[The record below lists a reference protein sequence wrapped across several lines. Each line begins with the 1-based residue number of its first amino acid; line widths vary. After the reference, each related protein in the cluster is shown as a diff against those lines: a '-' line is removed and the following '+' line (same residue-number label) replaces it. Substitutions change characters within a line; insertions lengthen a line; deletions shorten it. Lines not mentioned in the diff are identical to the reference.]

1 MKHSGTR
8 KQKPVRKL
16 MQPLINRI
24 LVLLLLQAATT
35 ATFAQQSS
43 FTLEDAIRYA
53 LEKHANVK
61 NAMLDER
68 IAERRVDEL
77 TGAGTPQIRF
87 NSEVNNFIDIPVS
100 FVPGEFF
107 GAEPGV
113 YIPVQFG
120 QQYSMSGGFT
130 FSQLLFDGSYLVG
143 LQAARTYREL
153 SLKKTKQTRT
163 EVAVNVTKA
172 YYGALVSDA
181 RLDIIEAN
189 LQRVEKLLNETRAL
203 NKAGFVEKVDVDRME
218 LTYNNL
224 LVEKEKVMNFKALSY
239 LLLKYNMSYPYQDQI
254 VLAERL
260 EEIAKKKTTVP
271 DKVNLDNR
279 PEYEVLTVSRKMQEL
294 DVKLSKSG
302 QMPNLVAFGT
312 FSYNNARNQ
321 FDFFTGGLRWFPTTL
336 IGAKLSLPIW
346 TGLQNKSKVSQSRL
360 TLEKID
366 NALDLMRNSFQL
378 ELDQAKTNYRN
389 NLLSLD
395 FVRKN
400 RELAKEISR
409 VAKTKYD
416 NGLGSS
422 LEMVNA
428 ESDVREAD
436 ANFFNVLYDT
446 LISQIELERI
456 SGSIA
461 F

>member
-1 MKHSGTR
+1 MLPQIRALLVIVLMLATAGTS
-8 KQKPVRKL
+8 
-16 MQPLINRI
+16 N
-24 LVLLLLQAATT
+24 
-35 ATFAQQSS
+35 AQQSS
-43 FTLEDAIRYA
+43 FTLDDAIQYA
-53 LEKHANVK
+53 LQKHASVK
-61 NAMLDER
+61 NAILEER
-68 IAERRVDEL
+68 IADRKIDEL
-77 TGAGTPQIRF
+77 TGAGTPQVRF
-87 NSEVNNFIDIPVS
+87 IGELNDFIDVPVS

-107 GAEPGV
+107 GAEPGQ

-120 QQYSMSGGFT
+120 QQYSMSGGFS
-130 FSQLLFDGSYLVG
+130 FSQLVFDGSYLVG

-153 SLKKTKQTRT
+153 SVKKTKQSRT
-163 EVAVNVTKA
+163 DVAVNVTKA

-189 LQRVEKLLNETRAL
+189 LQRVEKLMNETKAL

-224 LVEKEKVMNFKALSY
+224 LVEKEKVMNFKSLSY
-239 LLLKYNMSYPYQDQI
+239 LLLKYNMNYPYQEQI

-260 EEIAKKKTTVP
+260 EEIAKKKTIVP
-271 DKVNLDNR
+271 DKVNLENR
-279 PEYEVLTVSRKMQEL
+279 PEYEVLSVSRKMQEL
-294 DVKLSKSG
+294 DVKLSKAG
-302 QMPNLVAFGT
+302 YMPNLVAFGT
-312 FSYNNARNQ
+312 FNYNNARNQ
-321 FDFFTGGLRWFPTTL
+321 FDFLTGGLKWFPTTL
-336 IGAKLSLPIW
+336 IGARLSIPVW
-346 TGLQNKSKVSQSRL
+346 TGLQNKSKLAQSRL
-360 TLEKID
+360 SLEKID

-378 ELDQAKTNYRN
+378 ELDQARTNYRN

-409 VAKTKYD
+409 VSKTKYD

-461 F
+461 Y

>member
-1 MKHSGTR
+1 M
-8 KQKPVRKL
+8 QPQIRKL
-16 MQPLINRI
+16 LVIVLMLAAAGTIN
-24 LVLLLLQAATT
+24 
-35 ATFAQQSS
+35 AQQSS
-43 FTLEDAIRYA
+43 FTLDDAIQYA
-53 LEKHANVK
+53 LDKHASVK
-61 NAMLDER
+61 NAVLDER
-68 IAERRVDEL
+68 IADRKVDEL

-87 NSEVNNFIDIPVS
+87 NGELNNFIDVPVS

-107 GAEPGV
+107 GAEAGQ

-120 QQYSMSGGFT
+120 QQYSMSGGFS
-130 FSQLLFDGSYLVG
+130 FSQLVFDGSYLVG

-153 SLKKTKQTRT
+153 SQKKTKQSRT
-163 EVAVNVTKA
+163 DVAVNVTKA
-172 YYGALVSDA
+172 YFGALVSDA

-189 LQRVEKLLNETRAL
+189 LQRVEKLMNETKAL

-239 LLLKYNMSYPYQDQI
+239 LLLKYNMNYPYQEQI
-254 VLAERL
+254 ILAERL

-271 DKVNLDNR
+271 DKVNLENR
-279 PEYEVLTVSRKMQEL
+279 PEYEVLSVSRKMQEL
-294 DVKLSKSG
+294 DVKLSKAG
-302 QMPNLVAFGT
+302 YMPNLVAFGT

-321 FDFFTGGLRWFPTTL
+321 FDFFSGGLKWFPTTL
-336 IGAKLSLPIW
+336 IGARLSVPIW
-346 TGLQNKSKVSQSRL
+346 TGLQNKSKLAQSRL
-360 TLEKID
+360 SLEKID

-378 ELDQAKTNYRN
+378 ELDQARTNYRN

-409 VAKTKYD
+409 VSKTKYD

-461 F
+461 Y

>member
-1 MKHSGTR
+1 M
-8 KQKPVRKL
+8 QPQIRKL
-16 MQPLINRI
+16 LVIVLMLAAAGTIN
-24 LVLLLLQAATT
+24 
-35 ATFAQQSS
+35 AQQSS
-43 FTLEDAIRYA
+43 FTLDDAIQYA
-53 LEKHANVK
+53 LDKHASVK
-61 NAMLDER
+61 NAVLDER
-68 IAERRVDEL
+68 IADRKVDEL

-87 NSEVNNFIDIPVS
+87 NGELNNFIDVPVS

-107 GAEPGV
+107 GAEAGQ

-120 QQYSMSGGFT
+120 QQYSMSGGFS
-130 FSQLLFDGSYLVG
+130 FSQLVFDGSYLVG

-153 SLKKTKQTRT
+153 SQKKTKQSRT
-163 EVAVNVTKA
+163 DVAVNVTKA
-172 YYGALVSDA
+172 YFGALVSDA

-189 LQRVEKLLNETRAL
+189 LQRVEKLMNETKAL

-224 LVEKEKVMNFKALSY
+224 LVEKEKVMNFKSLSY
-239 LLLKYNMSYPYQDQI
+239 LLLKYNMNYPYQEQI
-254 VLAERL
+254 ILAERL

-271 DKVNLDNR
+271 DKVNLENR
-279 PEYEVLTVSRKMQEL
+279 PEYEVLSVSRKMQEL
-294 DVKLSKSG
+294 DVKLSKAG
-302 QMPNLVAFGT
+302 YMPNLVAFGT

-321 FDFFTGGLRWFPTTL
+321 FDFFSGGLKWFPTTL
-336 IGAKLSLPIW
+336 IGARLSVPIW
-346 TGLQNKSKVSQSRL
+346 TGLQNKSKLAQSRL
-360 TLEKID
+360 SLEKID

-378 ELDQAKTNYRN
+378 ELDQARTNYRN

-409 VAKTKYD
+409 VSKTKYD

-461 F
+461 Y